1 MPQRIQQLPP
11 QLINQIA
18 AGEVIERPASVVKE
32 LVENSLDAGAGRVE
46 VEVEGGGARM
56 IRVRDDGFG
65 IARGDLPLALAQHAT
80 SKIKS
85 LQDLER
91 VGSLGFRGEA
101 LPSIGSVSRLRIT
114 SRERGEELAW
124 EVATDGRALIGDPA
138 PAAHPEGSTVEV
150 RDLFFNTPGRRKF
163 LRTERTEF
171 QHIQDVLKRMA
182 LSRFEIGFGLR
193 HNDRE
198 ILRLPPADDEAAQDQ
213 RVAQLLGSSF
223 VDNALRIRVEASGL
237 VLWGWMGL
245 PTFARGQPDLQYFHV
260 NGRVVRDRM
269 ANHAVRRAYHD
280 VLFKDRYPAY
290 VLFLEVE
297 ADQVDVNVHPAKHE
311 VRFRDGRLI
320 YDFVFQHLHRAL
332 DEIRPRDAMEGA
344 AAPAPKPDAA
354 AWAPRGPSVHSE
366 ARPQQSMAFPVEEAK
381 ALYGQRPAAETVP
394 PARGGALPDIHPR
407 PQPRP
412 VEPGQDQGP
421 PLGYALAQV
430 HGVYIVAQNARGMV
444 LVDMHAAHERIVY
457 ERLKAQMA
465 ESGIAT
471 QAMLVPVSV
480 GVAPAE
486 ADRAEEHAE
495 EFLRLG
501 FELDRSGPETLLVRR
516 VPVLLQ
522 DADIPGLIRDVLGD
536 LGVSGDAGRLRGA
549 VNHVLATMACHG
561 SVRARRAMTVP
572 EMNAL
577 LREMESTANSG
588 QCNHGRPTW
597 TQLSMDELDRL
608 FLRGQ

>member
-1 MPQRIQQLPP
+1 MPPRIQQLPS

-32 LVENSLDAGAGRVE
+32 LVENSLDAGAGRVD
-46 VEVEGGGARM
+46 VEIEAGGARM

-65 IARGDLPLALAQHAT
+65 ISRDDLPLALAQHAT
-80 SKIKS
+80 SKISS

-114 SRERGEELAW
+114 SRERGEEVAW
-124 EVATDGRALIGDPA
+124 EVATDGRALVGEPA

-198 ILRLPPADDEAAQDQ
+198 ILRLPPAVNDAAQDE
-213 RVAQLLGSSF
+213 RVARLLGRTF
-223 VDNALRIRVEASGL
+223 VGNALRIRVEASGL

-245 PTFARGQPDLQYFHV
+245 PTSARGQPDLQYFHV

-320 YDFVFQHLHRAL
+320 YDFLFQHLRRAL
-332 DEIRPRDAMEGA
+332 DEMRPEDALQGGT
-344 AAPAPKPDAA
+344 APAPRPAVPSGHSS
-354 AWAPRGPSVHSE
+354 PRVE
-366 ARPQQSMAFPVEEAK
+366 QRPQQSMVFPVEEAK
-381 ALYGQRPAAETVP
+381 ALYGAAGVAAAPSTPA
-394 PARGGALPDIHPR
+394 GDLPDIHARPR
-407 PQPRP
+407 GN
-412 VEPGQDQGP
+412 EPLAPDEEAGP

-430 HGVYIVAQNARGMV
+430 HGIYIVAQNARGMV

-471 QAMLVPVSV
+471 QALLVPASV
-480 GVAPAE
+480 GVSPAE
-486 ADRAEEHAE
+486 ADRAQEHSD

-501 FELDRSGPETLLVRR
+501 LELDRAGPETLLVRR

-522 DADIPGLIRDVLGD
+522 DADIPRLVRDVLAD
-536 LGVSGDAGRLRGA
+536 LGVSGDAGRLQGA

-577 LREMESTANSG
+577 LREMETTANSG

-597 TQLSMDELDRL
+597 TQLGLHELDGL

>member
-1 MPQRIQQLPP
+1 MPLRIHQLPP

-32 LVENSLDAGAGRVE
+32 LVENSLDAGAGRVD
-46 VEVEGGGARM
+46 VEIEAGGARM

-65 IARGDLPLALAQHAT
+65 IARDDLPLALVQHAT
-80 SKIKS
+80 SKIAS

-124 EVATDGRALIGDPA
+124 EVATDGRALVGDPA

-198 ILRLPPADDEAAQDQ
+198 ILRLAPADDEAAQDQ

-320 YDFVFQHLHRAL
+320 YDFVFRHLHRAL

-344 AAPAPKPDAA
+344 SAPAPKPAA
-354 AWAPRGPSVHSE
+354 ASWPSRDPEVRPE
-366 ARPQQSMAFPVEEAK
+366 PRPQQSMAFPVEEAT
-381 ALYGQRPAAETVP
+381 ALYGQGPAAEPLP
-394 PARGGALPDIHPR
+394 PSRGGALPDIHRR
-407 PQPRP
+407 PQPEP
-412 VEPGQDQGP
+412 VEPGHDQGP

-430 HGVYIVAQNARGMV
+430 HGIYIVAQNARGMV

-465 ESGIAT
+465 ESGITT

-486 ADRAEEHAE
+486 ADRAEEHAD

-522 DADIPGLIRDVLGD
+522 NADIPRLIRDVLGD
-536 LGVSGDAGRLRGA
+536 LGVSGDAGRLQGA